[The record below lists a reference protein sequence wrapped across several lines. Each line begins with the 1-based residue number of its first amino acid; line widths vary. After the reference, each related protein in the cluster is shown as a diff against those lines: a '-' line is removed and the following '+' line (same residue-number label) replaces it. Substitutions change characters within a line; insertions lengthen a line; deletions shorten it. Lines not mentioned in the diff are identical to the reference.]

1 MISARQQAANE
12 RNAQKSTGPSTAE
25 GRARSSRNATTH
37 GLASRE
43 ALLQSEDKHAFQQH
57 MESFANEYRPQT
69 DLEQFYVTQ
78 MAEAAWRLRRV
89 RRFESA
95 AFDGSPDPSSDETVD
110 KLLKLSRYEAAIE
123 RSYYRALRE
132 LKNLYK
138 ERYNANQAAIEA
150 YITAPIT
157 EITERTHFEP
167 ASQEFEPP
175 HPDLQNDPIFQKL
188 ADRRAGIARMQG

>member
-1 MISARQQAANE
+1 MISARQRAANE

-37 GLASRE
+37 GLAARE
-43 ALLQSEDKHAFQQH
+43 ALLECEDAQAFTQH

-69 DLEQFYVTQ
+69 EIEEFYVTQ

-89 RRFESA
+89 RKFESA
-95 AFDGSPDPSSDETVD
+95 ALDGSPDPSSDETVD

-132 LKNLYK
+132 LRSLYK
-138 ERYNANQAAIEA
+138 ERDNANQAAIEA
-150 YITAPIT
+150 YITSPIT
-157 EITERTHFEP
+157 EITERTHLEP
-167 ASQEFEPP
+167 AGQDLEPL

-188 ADRRAGIARMQG
+188 ADRRARAARMHS